1 VVNERLRIGD
11 ADRETAAR
19 ELGEHFALGR
29 ITADEHA
36 ERLEQIWAARTAADL
51 APAFRDLP
59 RQQQGRPEQGR
70 PEQGRPRPARSE
82 RTPEPDR
89 RRRLELPRIP
99 FPFKVLVAIVLI
111 WWGFHHPLFL
121 VVGAIVYLV
130 LVRRFVRRRRWRG
143 RSGPWGHGPYQ
154 AGWH

>member
-1 VVNERLRIGD
+1 VVNDRLRIGD

-36 ERLEQIWAARTAADL
+36 ERLEQIWSARTAADL

-59 RQQQGRPEQGR
+59 RPQAARPKPPTAPTMRATSDARGWR
-70 PEQGRPRPARSE
+70 PG
-82 RTPEPDR
+82 
-89 RRRLELPRIP
+89 LPHIP
-99 FPFKVLVAIVLI
+99 FPFKVLVAIVLV
-111 WWGFHHPLFL
+111 WWGVHHPLFL
-121 VVGAIVYLV
+121 LVAAIVYV
-130 LVRRFVRRRRWRG
+130 VFVRRFTHRRRWHARYRNG
-143 RSGPWGHGPYQ
+143 RYQ

>member
-1 VVNERLRIGD
+1 MNERLRIGD

-70 PEQGRPRPARSE
+70 PRPARSE
-82 RTPEPDR
+82 RTPEPER

-99 FPFKVLVAIVLI
+99 FPFKVLVAIVLV

-121 VVGAIVYLV
+121 LIAAIVYV
-130 LVRRFVRRRRWRG
+130 VCVRRFLHRRRR
-143 RSGPWGHGPYQ
+143 PGHGRHWDHGRYQ
-154 AGWH
+154 TGWR

>member
-1 VVNERLRIGD
+1 VVNDRLRISD
-11 ADRETAAR
+11 TDRETAAR

-59 RQQQGRPEQGR
+59 RAQQERPRSARPERAPR
-70 PEQGRPRPARSE
+70 PEHG
-82 RTPEPDR
+82 
-89 RRRLELPRIP
+89 RRLELPHIP
-99 FPFKVLVAIVLI
+99 FPFKVLVAIVLV

-121 VVGAIVYLV
+121 VVAAIVYFV